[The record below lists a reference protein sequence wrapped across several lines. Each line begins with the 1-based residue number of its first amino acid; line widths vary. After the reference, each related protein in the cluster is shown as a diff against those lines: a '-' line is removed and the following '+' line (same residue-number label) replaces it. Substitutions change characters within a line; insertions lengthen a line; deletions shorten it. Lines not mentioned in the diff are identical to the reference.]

1 MRPSLAMVSLLVAFA
16 AAPQFAGAQSDQAEE
31 SSEGASAAEEE
42 GAEPEAGAP
51 DEATEPDAGADS
63 DSDEEGESATEGD
76 ADADSSSD
84 GDTAEPD
91 GDGDSEADIDADS
104 DSDEEADVVPHG
116 GDELPPEM
124 APQVVDDTEPT
135 GEPEAT
141 ARPMRIVGRLG
152 VGGALRLVSHDDFQ
166 QDTLAPSYLNL
177 QGQLVLPLA
186 GTLRH
191 SVLVGASTNLE
202 SDGSFVT
209 GVDPF
214 QQWVIEA
221 GYGLHVPFGRPGAPT
236 WVVGGHVSA
245 ALVASPDLTWGFE
258 VGGDAAY
265 HFLAGLGVYAELA
278 VGTYFGAEDRF
289 GNLTANPLLAL
300 EVGLTWDYEVLP

>member
-1 MRPSLAMVSLLVAFA
+1 MRTFPAMVSLLVAFA
-16 AAPQFAGAQSDQAEE
+16 AGPQFVRAQSDDAQPASEE
-31 SSEGASAAEEE
+31 PSTAAGAGAAEE
-42 GAEPEAGAP
+42 AG
-51 DEATEPDAGADS
+51 
-63 DSDEEGESATEGD
+63 DSDEAAEPDTEAEADEAESSDETAESDETETDEESEGD
-76 ADADSSSD
+76 DEGGVDSES
-84 GDTAEPD
+84 D
-91 GDGDSEADIDADS
+91 GDGDAEA
-104 DSDEEADVVPHG
+104 DEEADAVPHG

-124 APQVVDDTEPT
+124 VRQVVDDTEPT
-135 GEPEAT
+135 GEPEAE

-202 SDGSFVT
+202 SDGSFVS

-245 ALVASPDLTWGFE
+245 ALVASPDVTWGFE

-265 HFLAGLGVYAELA
+265 HFLAGLGVYAELN

-289 GNLTANPLLAL
+289 GNLTVNPLLAL